1 MARWNP
7 RVVLDW
13 LRAGYP
19 EGIPAKDHFALLA
32 VLERRLTDEELLEAI
47 ETAAATAS
55 EHPERQ
61 VDHDTLRKIVAGV
74 IHEEPD
80 PQDVE
85 RVREQLVAAGWPVVG
100 GELSRGD
107 EAAEPVEPDTQP
119 TTGTTAAPAS
129 DAVAASDTD
138 AAEPV
143 REERGTQAGAR

>member
-7 RVVLDW
+7 GVVLDW

-32 VLERRLTDEELLEAI
+32 VLKRRLTDEELLEAI

-55 EHPERQ
+55 EHPDRQ

-74 IHEEPD
+74 IHEGPD

-107 EAAEPVEPDTQP
+107 ESGEPAEPDRQVTPDP
-119 TTGTTAAPAS
+119 TA
-129 DAVAASDTD
+129 
-138 AAEPV
+138 

>member
-1 MARWNP
+1 M
-7 RVVLDW
+7 VLDW

-32 VLERRLTDEELLEAI
+32 VLKRRLTDEELLEAI

-107 EAAEPVEPDTQP
+107 EPTGPAEPATQS
-119 TTGTTAAPAS
+119 TAETAAAPAP
-129 DAVAASDTD
+129 DADAASDTG
-138 AAEPV
+138 AEEPV

>member
-1 MARWNP
+1 MALWNP

-32 VLERRLTDEELLEAI
+32 VLKRRLTDEELLEAI

-55 EHPERQ
+55 EHPERK

-85 RVREQLVAAGWPVVG
+85 RVRELLVAAGWPVVG

-107 EAAEPVEPDTQP
+107 EPDGQIASDP
-119 TTGTTAAPAS
+119 TAVPAS
-129 DAVAASDTD
+129 DAVATPHTG
-138 AAEPV
+138 AAEPLH
-143 REERGTQAGAR
+143 EERRTQARVR